1 MHPTATYPL
10 LFEPVYKDYLWG
22 GQEMARRYGRTDT
35 GDICAESWEISDRTD
50 GMSMVSNGPF
60 RGTSL
65 ADLCAKLGGRLLGS
79 QFADGPFP
87 LLIKLIDAKQDLS
100 VQVHP
105 NNASAALTNGQPK
118 TEMWYVLAAQ
128 KDARIF
134 AGLRPGVTEA
144 SFLDALGRHTLPAEA
159 LAPVPAV
166 PGQALFIPGGRVH
179 AIGAGCLLLEVQQ
192 NSNTTYRVYDWD
204 RRDQDGKSRPLHL
217 DQALAVIDWDDA
229 QPTLIDAPADKKAH
243 VAQTDILS
251 CPFFSIR
258 HWRAN
263 EAVVVENDGRSFHA
277 WFCADGMCTI
287 RTVAG
292 EAALQAGT
300 SCLMPAEIS
309 TYEIIPACSDIELLQ
324 ISAVSSF

>member
-1 MHPTATYPL
+1 MHQAAAYPL

-22 GQEMARRYGRTDT
+22 GQELARRYGRTGT

-50 GMSMVSNGPF
+50 GMSVISNGPL

-65 ADLCAKLGGRLLGS
+65 ADLGTKLGERLLGS
-79 QFADGPFP
+79 ESADGPFP

-105 NNASAALTNGQPK
+105 NNASAPITNGQPK

-128 KDARIF
+128 ENARIF
-134 AGLRPGVTEA
+134 AGLRPGVTEDR
-144 SFLDALGRHTLPAEA
+144 FLDALDRHVLSSEA
-159 LAPVPAV
+159 LADVAAV

-204 RRDQDGKSRPLHL
+204 RRDQEGNSRPLHL

-229 QPTLIDAPADKKAH
+229 EPTLIDAPPHETSD
-243 VAQTDILS
+243 AQTDILS
-251 CPFFSIR
+251 CPYFSIR
-258 HWRAN
+258 HWRAR
-263 EAVVVENDGRSFHA
+263 EAVGVENDGRSFHA
-277 WFCADGMCTI
+277 WFCADGTCTI
-287 RTVAG
+287 RTAGG
-292 EAALQAGT
+292 EATLLPGT

-309 TYEIIPACSDIELLQ
+309 TYEIIAACGGVELLQ